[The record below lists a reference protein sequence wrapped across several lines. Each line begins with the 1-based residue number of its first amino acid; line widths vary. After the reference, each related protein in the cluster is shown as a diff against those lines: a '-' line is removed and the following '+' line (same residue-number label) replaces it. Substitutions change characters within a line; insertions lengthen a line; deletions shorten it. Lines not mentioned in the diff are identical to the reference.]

1 MVRLLVEE
9 ARDALP
15 LPNRPQCERDVRLVI
30 STSPHAPIPRSGFVL
45 RSLFGRRMIE
55 FARAQASRYVAAGFG
70 TLTVLLNAMGAYV
83 SVQWEGQKARLISI
97 VHETSKI
104 FPPKISL

>member
-15 LPNRPQCERDVRLVI
+15 LQSHPQCERDVRLVT

-45 RSLFGRRMIE
+45 RPQGCRAAWRLMSDVADC
-55 FARAQASRYVAAGFG
+55 FAAAQKR
-70 TLTVLLNAMGAYV
+70 TLT
-83 SVQWEGQKARLISI
+83 
-97 VHETSKI
+97 
-104 FPPKISL
+104 